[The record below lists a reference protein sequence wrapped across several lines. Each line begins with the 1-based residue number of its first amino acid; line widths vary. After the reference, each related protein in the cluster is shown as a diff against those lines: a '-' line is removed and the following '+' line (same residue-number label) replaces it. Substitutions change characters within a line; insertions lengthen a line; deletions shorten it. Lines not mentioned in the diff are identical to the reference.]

1 MAIRGGRP
9 YALLTSEKANKN
21 PPRRDD
27 RAHMR
32 RVKKNTIHP
41 VTAAGNTLVSSKPV
55 FFPDLFLEP
64 LAKKLH
70 RRRIFEAYFFQI
82 GVARR
87 LFLAA
92 ANIFT
97 LPAEEVTRADGR
109 ESPDAKSAAL

>member
-1 MAIRGGRP
+1 MAIRGGP
-9 YALLTSEKANKN
+9 SHMLFSLLKANKN
-21 PPRRDD
+21 PPQRDESTC
-27 RAHMR
+27 AAL
-32 RVKKNTIHP
+32 KKIHP
-41 VTAAGNTLVSSKPV
+41 VAAAGNTRVSSKPV

>member
-1 MAIRGGRP
+1 MSAHAP
-9 YALLTSEKANKN
+9 PHKKKMPH
-21 PPRRDD
+21 PPRDCSWKYTRFIKA
-27 RAHMR
+27 R
-32 RVKKNTIHP
+32 
-41 VTAAGNTLVSSKPV
+41 V

-82 GVARR
+82 GVARC

-97 LPAEEVTRADGR
+97 LPAEKKSRAQMAGNPPTQR
-109 ESPDAKSAAL
+109 VRPYEELLL